1 VQSRSVGYR
10 TMANRLDTMLSLI
23 LPEGDR

>member
-1 VQSRSVGYR
+1 SVGYR

-23 LPEGDR
+23 LPAE